1 MLKWFNNTSR
11 IVKLILLIIPVVN
24 WWVVVFVRIAAFI
37 NKPSL
42 TRLIVL
48 ILYVILGWGWA
59 FIDFIWVL
67 LFNHLTFAKT
77 K

>member
-37 NKPSL
+37 KKPSL

>member
-24 WWVVVFVRIAAFI
+24 WWVVLFVRIAAWL

-42 TRLIVL
+42 LRLIIM
-48 ILYVILGWGWA
+48 ILYIFLGWGWA